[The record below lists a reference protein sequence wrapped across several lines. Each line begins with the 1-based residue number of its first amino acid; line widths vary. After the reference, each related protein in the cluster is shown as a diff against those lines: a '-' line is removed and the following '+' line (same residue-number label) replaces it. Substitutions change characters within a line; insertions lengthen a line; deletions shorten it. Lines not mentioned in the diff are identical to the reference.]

1 MSFRIQ
7 PTAPARPNRCQLF
20 GPGSRP
26 AIFEKMAKSDADVIN
41 IDLEDSVAP
50 SDKDSA
56 RENIIQAI
64 GDIDWGAKTLSVRIN
79 GLDTPFWYRDV
90 VDLLERAPDRL
101 DQIMIP
107 KVGCAADLYA
117 VDALVS
123 AVEVAKGRSKRI
135 AFEVIIESAAGIAH
149 VEEIAAASP
158 RLEAMSLGAA
168 DFAASMGMQTT
179 GIGGTQE
186 NYYMLHEGQKHWSDP
201 WHWAQTAI
209 VAACRTH
216 GVLPVDG
223 PFGDFSDDEG
233 FRAQALRSAT
243 LGIVG
248 KWAIHPKQV
257 ALANEIF
264 TLSDAAVTE
273 AREILA
279 AMEEAK
285 AKGEGATVYKG
296 RLVDIA
302 SIKQAEVIVRQFEKC
317 VDAQR
322 IFVRKFSRSVSSY
335 EAWSRRSGQN
345 LAPVHA
351 GLFNQPTALGLSN
364 TPVRTTSPLRLR
376 RRPTPS
382 MRPCEIAHGV
392 FQVVCTKFRAHT
404 EFQAPQYIADQV
416 QTWHRE
422 TSFQEKALGFRVEG
436 RRRIVLALASNDQ
449 RPQMGRF
456 RWGKASSSKLS
467 VRAAWQR
474 IRQEQPK
481 GTPPDSKGANVS
493 CASHAMNATA
503 RQSCDLWIGDAPPK
517 TCRPPPAP
525 CQAA

>member
-7 PTAPARPNRCQLF
+7 PTPPSRPNRCQLF

-41 IDLEDSVAP
+41 LDLEDSVAP
-50 SDKDSA
+50 SDKDNA

-64 GDIDWGAKTLSVRIN
+64 GDIDWGTKTLSVRIN
-79 GLDTPFWYRDV
+79 SLDTPFWYRDV
-90 VDLLERAPDRL
+90 VDLLERAPERL

-107 KVGCAADLYA
+107 KVGCGADLYA

-123 AVEVAKGRSKRI
+123 AIEAATGRKKRLG
-135 AFEVIIESAAGIAH
+135 FEVIIESAAGIAH
-149 VEEIAAASP
+149 VEEIASATP
-158 RLEAMSLGAA
+158 RLQAMSLGAA

-179 GIGGTQE
+179 GICGTQA
-186 NYYMLHEGQKHWSDP
+186 NYYMLHEGAKYWSDP

-243 LGIVG
+243 LGMVG

-257 ALANEIF
+257 ALANEVF
-264 TLSDAAVTE
+264 TPSEEAVTE

-302 SIKQAEVIVRQFEKC
+302 SIKQAEVIVRQSEMI
-317 VDAQR
+317 A
-322 IFVRKFSRSVSSY
+322 
-335 EAWSRRSGQN
+335 
-345 LAPVHA
+345 
-351 GLFNQPTALGLSN
+351 
-364 TPVRTTSPLRLR
+364 TP
-376 RRPTPS
+376 
-382 MRPCEIAHGV
+382 A
-392 FQVVCTKFRAHT
+392 
-404 EFQAPQYIADQV
+404 
-416 QTWHRE
+416 
-422 TSFQEKALGFRVEG
+422 
-436 RRRIVLALASNDQ
+436 
-449 RPQMGRF
+449 
-456 RWGKASSSKLS
+456 
-467 VRAAWQR
+467 
-474 IRQEQPK
+474 
-481 GTPPDSKGANVS
+481 
-493 CASHAMNATA
+493 
-503 RQSCDLWIGDAPPK
+503 
-517 TCRPPPAP
+517 
-525 CQAA
+525 